1 LAVEVEDME
10 QRKSEHEATLEKVL
24 RLVNELGPEDQDKVA
39 KELKLQWLRRE
50 LQKAEDQVAR
60 GETVPSEDVLAELRQ
75 RAEDR
80 LRKSQQ

>member
-1 LAVEVEDME
+1 ME

-75 RAEDR
+75 RAEGR

>member
-1 LAVEVEDME
+1 ME

>member
-1 LAVEVEDME
+1 ME
-10 QRKSEHEATLEKVL
+10 QRKPEQEATLEQVL

-60 GETVPSEDVLAELRQ
+60 GETVPAEDVLAELRQ

-80 LRKSQQ
+80 LRKSQ

>member
-1 LAVEVEDME
+1 ME
-10 QRKSEHEATLEKVL
+10 QRQPEQEATLEKVL

-50 LQKAEDQVAR
+50 LQRAEDQVAR
-60 GETVPSEDVLAELRQ
+60 GETVPAEEVLSELRQ
-75 RAEDR
+75 RANDR